1 MEPQSRPRLVMSSF
15 SSAAE
20 LGAALEGLG
29 RHGIDT
35 ADILVLTR
43 VQDGYL
49 PYDGARQFA
58 GKLAGGAD
66 GNFDPA
72 GISGPLGWS
81 NSLFAEELAAQKA
94 SHVLF
99 LAIRHRDQEQCVC
112 RILLEHASA
121 AVLIRDVPRGR
132 DSKE

>member
-1 MEPQSRPRLVMSSF
+1 MQVSVSGRQVQLLPLNAQMEPQSRPRLVMSSF

-49 PYDGARQFA
+49 PYDGARSL
-58 GKLAGGAD
+58 GLSD
-66 GNFDPA
+66 
-72 GISGPLGWS
+72 GPL
-81 NSLFAEELAAQKA
+81 ALAACGFDGQPSA
-94 SHVLF
+94 
-99 LAIRHRDQEQCVC
+99 C
-112 RILLEHASA
+112 RAPS
-121 AVLIRDVPRGR
+121 
-132 DSKE
+132 